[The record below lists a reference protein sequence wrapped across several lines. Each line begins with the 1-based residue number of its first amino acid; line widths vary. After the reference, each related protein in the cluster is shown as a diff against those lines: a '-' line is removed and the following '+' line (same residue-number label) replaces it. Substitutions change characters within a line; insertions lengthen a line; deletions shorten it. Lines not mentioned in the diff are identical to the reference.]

1 VVGRDDDRLTAS
13 SVRPLVWIETYEICL
28 QNVLWRSHRRLEG
41 PVSAVDGFFARSLLG
56 IAVAWIGVAATT
68 SGIRSVRDWWG
79 ILRADSM
86 AIDEAIATDGLAQIR
101 GRVRPTGP
109 NGTLVSPLRDEE
121 CVAYE
126 YSISK
131 IVQDAGDSSIDSD
144 VAYDPFVVS
153 DGTAEILVEPDEASL
168 ALDTTTRRPTS
179 EREIAERTGDER
191 LDLESSASTSGGG
204 ELTAPIELSEGTIR
218 VGESVTVV
226 GRASPVP
233 EDAST
238 DADAVVTSEDGHLT
252 VTDDDPGDT
261 ALRKA
266 ARGGFLSILGLL
278 FGGFGALVLVTAVS
292 DVV

>member
-1 VVGRDDDRLTAS
+1 
-13 SVRPLVWIETYEICL
+13 
-28 QNVLWRSHRRLEG
+28 
-41 PVSAVDGFFARSLLG
+41 VSAVDGFLARSLLG
-56 IAVAWIGVAATT
+56 IAVAWIGVAATR
-68 SGIRSVRDWWG
+68 SGIRSVKDWWG

-191 LDLESSASTSGGG
+191 LDVDPSGGG
-204 ELTAPIELSEGTIR
+204 ELTAPIELSEGTIG